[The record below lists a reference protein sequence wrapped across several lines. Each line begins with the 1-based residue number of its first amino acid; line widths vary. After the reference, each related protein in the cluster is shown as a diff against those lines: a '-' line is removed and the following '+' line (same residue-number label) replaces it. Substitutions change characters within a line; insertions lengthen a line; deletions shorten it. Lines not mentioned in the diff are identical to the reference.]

1 MVTPLQKSFGYEL
14 LPNERT
20 MRALDQVREVYGV
33 RKISLNEKAR
43 TIQVEYDASRL
54 GVYDVAALLTEAGV
68 VLLRMAS
75 NRGLTLP

>member
-1 MVTPLQKSFGYEL
+1 MTPLLKSFGYEL

-20 MRALDQVREVYGV
+20 MRALDQVREVCGV

-68 VLLRMAS
+68 VLLGWPPIAA
-75 NRGLTLP
+75 

>member
-14 LPNERT
+14 LPHERT

-54 GVYDVAALLTEAGV
+54 GVCDVAALLTEAGV
-68 VLLRMAS
+68 VLLGWPPIAA
-75 NRGLTLP
+75 